1 MASETTS
8 LSIARAAKF
17 LNVSRSRVNQFV
29 ASGQLTK
36 SGPPGRQTIPLVE
49 LRELLDARTAEA
61 AGDESEAS
69 ATRFERELR
78 VQREKELA
86 DWERRQALDLEEA
99 VFDERKRATREREQL
114 ERDALHEMKKHT
126 KVLER
131 VAKSL
136 DSLQLVLG
144 GALAAALVPNEKKA
158 EAWANLFGESQ
169 PRKQAES
176 PEPVRERLGE
186 LSALV
191 ARGSGEP
198 LRAVPKDEHPGP
210 PLPTAEEVK
219 DPANWEKVFSTW
231 REILEARSRGKQGV
245 TS

>member
-36 SGPPGRQTIPLVE
+36 SGPPGRQTIPLIE
-49 LRELLDARTAEA
+49 LRELRDARTAEA

-99 VFDERKRATREREQL
+99 VFDERKRATRERERFESDALAELKKQSRQL
-114 ERDALHEMKKHT
+114 ERIA
-126 KVLER
+126 R
-131 VAKSL
+131 AL

-144 GALAAALVPNEKKA
+144 GSLAAALVPNEKKA
-158 EAWANLFGESQ
+158 EAWTSVFGESH
-169 PRKQAES
+169 KKVADSSES
-176 PEPVRERLGE
+176 A
-186 LSALV
+186 ALV
-191 ARGSGEP
+191 VRGDSDP
-198 LRAVPKDEHPGP
+198 LP
-210 PLPTAEEVK
+210 PLPMPTEEDVRN
-219 DPANWEKVFSTW
+219 PEAWSKVFNTW
-231 REILEARSRGKQGV
+231 REALDARARGKRGV